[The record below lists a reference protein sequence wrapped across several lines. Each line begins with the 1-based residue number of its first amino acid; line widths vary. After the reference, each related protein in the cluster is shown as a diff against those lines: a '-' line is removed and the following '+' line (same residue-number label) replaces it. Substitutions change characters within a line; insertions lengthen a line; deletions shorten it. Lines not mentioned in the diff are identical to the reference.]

1 MMFRSDVSL
10 NSPKGSAAVIDKGY
24 TDYGWYKQLTENEII
39 FVISQRANVK
49 CRLIERLILRLLQA
63 NLFSKMG

>member
-1 MMFRSDVSL
+1 MEYGMMFRSDVSL

-39 FVISQRANVK
+39 FVNSQRANVK
-49 CRLIERLILRLLQA
+49 CRLIDLPEAVAKSGAL
-63 NLFSKMG
+63 